1 MRLHL
6 RVEPSAV
13 VNTVMALL
21 EKLEEEE
28 SVLVEA
34 MCPPAR
40 LPLPGSCLCQPG
52 IGSSNWPPRPPLGL
66 NFSMFPQAVPHPALS
81 WLCASVRWC
90 VGFRVTDPY

>member
-13 VNTVMALL
+13 VNTVLALL

-40 LPLPGSCLCQPG
+40 LPLPGSRLC
-52 IGSSNWPPRPPLGL
+52 
-66 NFSMFPQAVPHPALS
+66 
-81 WLCASVRWC
+81 
-90 VGFRVTDPY
+90 

>member
-1 MRLHL
+1 MRLNGWRWRGQQALRLHL

-13 VNTVMALL
+13 ASAVLALL

-40 LPLPGSCLCQPG
+40 LPLPGSCLCQPE
-52 IGSSNWPPRPPLGL
+52 IESR
-66 NFSMFPQAVPHPALS
+66 
-81 WLCASVRWC
+81 
-90 VGFRVTDPY
+90 D